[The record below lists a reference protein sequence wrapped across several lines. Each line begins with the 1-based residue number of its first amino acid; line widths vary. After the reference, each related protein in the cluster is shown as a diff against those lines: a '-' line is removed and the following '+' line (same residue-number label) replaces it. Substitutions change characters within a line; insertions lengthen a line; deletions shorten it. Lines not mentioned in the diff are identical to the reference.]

1 MDMTGW
7 NMMKEDL
14 LLEKEGCSLCWW
26 RGGRFWWGEGG
37 EGREGRVKG
46 AGGVMKMT
54 WRLISVQIR
63 IVILTIYSGKHKD
76 NIGVYSGKYKDNIG
90 VYSGKQKDNIGV
102 YSGKHKDN
110 IGVYSR
116 KHKDNIGVY

>member
-14 LLEKEGCSLCWW
+14 LLEKEGCSWRW
-26 RGGRFWWGEGG
+26 RGGRFWWG
-37 EGREGRVKG
+37 EGRVKG

-76 NIGVYSGKYKDNIG
+76 NIGVYSGKH
-90 VYSGKQKDNIGV
+90 KDNIGV
-102 YSGKHKDN
+102 YSGKHL
-110 IGVYSR
+110 G
-116 KHKDNIGVY
+116 